1 MNRHQI
7 WYRAFDNPF
16 GRRFGEMKMMF
27 TDILKAA
34 VFLGFAVFLQAC
46 DAVTTTKEIKNR
58 PGVKEVFAKQSAK
71 PPVDLSAPDKT
82 ETATFALG

>member
-7 WYRAFDNPF
+7 WYRAFNDPL
-16 GRRFGEMKMMF
+16 GRRFGKIKMMV
-27 TDILKAA
+27 TDMSKAA
-34 VFLGFAVFLQAC
+34 VFLGFAIFLQAC
-46 DAVTTTKEIKNR
+46 DSLTTTKEIKNQ
-58 PGVKEVFAKQSAK
+58 PVVKEVSAKQLAK